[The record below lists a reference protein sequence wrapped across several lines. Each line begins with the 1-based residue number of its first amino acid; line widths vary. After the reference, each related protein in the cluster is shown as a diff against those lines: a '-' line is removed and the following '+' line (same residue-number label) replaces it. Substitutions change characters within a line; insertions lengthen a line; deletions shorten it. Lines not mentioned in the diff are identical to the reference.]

1 VGREFGTDVWAAY
14 GGALAPYLEA
24 GAVVRNFGRL
34 ALTRSGMLVAN
45 EVLSVFV

>member
-1 VGREFGTDVWAAY
+1 MTQGQKIATRDAY
-14 GGALAPYLEA
+14 GDALAPYVEA
-24 GAVVRNFGRL
+24 GAVVRNFERL